1 MDQSRAL
8 RAATE
13 AFDLWQN
20 GQLREA
26 EPRYVQAIAHADP
39 THYRTPDI
47 HGQYAAVL
55 TSLNRFADAVRQYE
69 RALQLELQ
77 NNPDERQAPVLVA
90 RYLLGEHYLR
100 MGEAESARR
109 VVAPSLEASDKPLA
123 WIVEAEAL
131 LQCGSTDGA
140 RAAAE
145 RAMGLSLSDEQRE
158 RIRARF
164 AELWPAPDAGQE

>member
-1 MDQSRAL
+1 
-8 RAATE
+8 
-13 AFDLWQN
+13 
-20 GQLREA
+20 
-26 EPRYVQAIAHADP
+26 
-39 THYRTPDI
+39 
-47 HGQYAAVL
+47 
-55 TSLNRFADAVRQYE
+55 
-69 RALQLELQ
+69 
-77 NNPDERQAPVLVA
+77 VA

-131 LQCGSTDGA
+131 LHCGSTDGA

-164 AELWPAPDAGQE
+164 AELWPGPDAER

>member
-1 MDQSRAL
+1 MDQTRAL

>member
-8 RAATE
+8 RATTE
-13 AFDLWQN
+13 TFDLWQN

>member
-164 AELWPAPDAGQE
+164 AELWTGTDAER

>member
-69 RALQLELQ
+69 PALQLELQ

-164 AELWPAPDAGQE
+164 AELWPGTDAER

>member
-164 AELWPAPDAGQE
+164 AELWPGTDAER